1 MKTKKMRGLQMRL
14 RKVKEKAVSFWQD
27 ESGEGFL
34 DVLIK
39 ILITVIIGAALL
51 ALLRVAVP
59 SLFQDI
65 LDKIRSVFTI

>member
-1 MKTKKMRGLQMRL
+1 MKKL
-14 RKVKEKAVSFWQD
+14 VSKGKTMMLTAKNRFLAIAKD

-51 ALLRVAVP
+51 ALLRVAIP
-59 SLFQDI
+59 DLFQDI